1 MSKLFEVFT
10 IFLRLGLT
18 SFGGP
23 IAHIGFFHDEF
34 VKKRKWLDEHGYAD
48 LVALCQFLP
57 GPASSQ
63 VGMAV
68 GLSRAGIPGAL
79 LAWLGFTL
87 PSVMLLVLFSIGISS
102 INFVS
107 KDSVL
112 HGLKI
117 AAVAIV
123 AQAILEMGK
132 NLCPDRK
139 RASIAILASIF
150 VLQFPSALVQ
160 VGVIVLGGIFG
171 WIFLRNSSALPALH
185 SNFFVSRT
193 TGIFHLFV
201 FSIFL
206 FGLPFIVGRTNSDVI
221 RLFDGFFRAGSLVFG
236 GGHVVL
242 PLLQSEVVQNGWVS
256 NDLFM
261 AGYGAA
267 QAIPGPLFSFSAYL
281 GAVASVAPSTWSG
294 AVLCL
299 IAAFL
304 PGYFLIVGTL
314 PFWESFRKMSQVR
327 FAMQGINAVV
337 VGLLLAAFY
346 NPVWTNAIF
355 NSKDFCLAVL
365 CFLFIVF
372 WKTPSWF
379 VVIFCA
385 VVSRAIF

>member
-1 MSKLFEVFT
+1 MSSTPQPLCYE
-10 IFLRLGLT
+10 
-18 SFGGP
+18 P
-23 IAHIGFFHDEF
+23 IAAP
-34 VKKRKWLDEHGYAD
+34 L
-48 LVALCQFLP
+48 
-57 GPASSQ
+57 
-63 VGMAV
+63 
-68 GLSRAGIPGAL
+68 
-79 LAWLGFTL
+79 TL
-87 PSVMLLVLFSIGISS
+87 
-102 INFVS
+102 
-107 KDSVL
+107 
-112 HGLKI
+112 
-117 AAVAIV
+117 
-123 AQAILEMGK
+123 
-132 NLCPDRK
+132 
-139 RASIAILASIF
+139 
-150 VLQFPSALVQ
+150 
-160 VGVIVLGGIFG
+160 
-171 WIFLRNSSALPALH
+171 
-185 SNFFVSRT
+185 
-193 TGIFHLFV
+193 
-201 FSIFL
+201 
-206 FGLPFIVGRTNSDVI
+206 
-221 RLFDGFFRAGSLVFG
+221 FRAGSLVFG